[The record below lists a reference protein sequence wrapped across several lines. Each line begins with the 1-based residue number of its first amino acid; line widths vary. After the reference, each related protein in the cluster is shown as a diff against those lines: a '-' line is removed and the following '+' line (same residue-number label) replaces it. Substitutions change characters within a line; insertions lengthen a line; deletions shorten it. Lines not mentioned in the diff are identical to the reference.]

1 MGDFIVRWPS
11 QHHSLGVPDVTSI
24 EKKTLT
30 ATTGLALAATGVVFG
45 DIGTSPL
52 YALKQTL
59 AVSGSSREAVLGVVS
74 LIFWALIL
82 VVSVKY
88 LRFVMRADN
97 HGEGGILALLAL
109 LPERVRLATGGRRL
123 ALLILIL
130 IGTALLF
137 GDGAL
142 TPAISVLSATEGLA
156 LVNPNLE
163 HWAVPLTVVI
173 LAALFAVQS
182 RGTHQIG
189 RVFGPVM
196 VLWFV
201 VIAGLGIWHIIGN
214 PSVIAALSP
223 TYGIAYLVANPG
235 LGFAIGAV
243 VILAV
248 TGAEALYADMGHF
261 GIRPIRLA
269 WAFLIAPS
277 LVLCY
282 LGQAAVVIKDPSAAA
297 DPFFSLAPNPT
308 SALFL
313 VILSTAAT
321 VIASQALITGVF
333 SLSRQA
339 VQLGLL
345 PRLTIRH
352 TSSDHEGQIY
362 VPIANWL
369 LGVASIALVV
379 AFGSS
384 TSLASAYVLAIAGT
398 MTVTTIAFHRVARD
412 VWGWSALQAG
422 LLTTAFLILD
432 MAFLMSTITKI
443 FDGGWVPVLLAG
455 LALIIMLVW
464 RSGQRILADHVAH
477 NALSWSALTESLSSG
492 TIARTP
498 GEGVVLASHPDQVP
512 QALAASIRLVRAVPE
527 RLIIITIR
535 TLPVPTVAGDAR
547 LTVTTPSNGIRQVV
561 ADIGFT
567 ETPSVPELLATL
579 PEAASLD
586 RTYYLSD
593 RAFHA
598 TPAGEMGRVRESIF
612 AFLHRNAARPAQ
624 FFGIPDGQI
633 VTLSTHMD
641 L

>member
-1 MGDFIVRWPS
+1 
-11 QHHSLGVPDVTSI
+11 VTSI
-24 EKKTLT
+24 QKTTIT
-30 ATTGLALAATGVVFG
+30 ASTGLALAATGVVFG

-59 AVSGSSREAVLGVVS
+59 AVSGSGREAVFGVIS
-74 LIFWALIL
+74 LIFWALML
-82 VVSVKY
+82 VVTVKY
-88 LRFVMRADN
+88 LRFVMRANN

-109 LPERVRLATGGRRL
+109 LPEKVRLATGGRRM
-123 ALLILIL
+123 ALLLLIL

-156 LVNPNLE
+156 IVNPSLE

-189 RVFGPVM
+189 RVFGPIM

-201 VIAGLGIWHIIGN
+201 VIAALGVWHIIGD
-214 PSVIAALSP
+214 PSVLAALSP
-223 TYGIAYLVANPG
+223 TYGIAYLVAHPG

-269 WAFLIAPS
+269 WAFLVAPS

-308 SALFL
+308 FALFM

-345 PRLTIRH
+345 PRISIRH
-352 TSSDHEGQIY
+352 TSSAHEGQIY

-369 LGVASIALVV
+369 LGITSIALVV

-384 TSLASAYVLAIAGT
+384 SSLASAYVLAIAGT
-398 MTVTTIAFHRVARD
+398 MTVTTIAFHRVTRD
-412 VWGWSALQAG
+412 VWGWSPLRSG

-432 MAFLMSTITKI
+432 MAFLLSTITKI
-443 FDGGWVPVLLAG
+443 FDGGWVPVVLAG
-455 LALIIMLVW
+455 LALALMLVW
-464 RSGQRILADHVAH
+464 RSGQQILASHVAQTSI
-477 NALSWSALTESLSSG
+477 SWEAVAESLSSG
-492 TIARTP
+492 RIARTP
-498 GEGVVLASHPDQVP
+498 GEGIVLASHPDQVP

-527 RLIIITIR
+527 QLIILTIR
-535 TLPVPTVAGDAR
+535 TLPVPTVEEGAR

-561 ADIGFT
+561 ADVGFT
-567 ETPSVPELLATL
+567 ETPSVPELLAGL
-579 PEAASLD
+579 PKSAPLD

-598 TPAGEMGRVRESIF
+598 TPAGQMGRIRESLF
-612 AFLHRNAARPAQ
+612 AFLHRNAAKPAQ
-624 FFGIPDGQI
+624 FFGIPDGQV